1 VGDGFYI
8 RDYAELTS
16 TTASQPWWALTFDL
30 VVKLGLVV
38 GLIYV
43 TVWLLRAYVGRARPG
58 AAGSSARIDVLEA
71 TALAPGRS
79 LYLVEV
85 ADRVLVVGATAGSL
99 ATLAEITD
107 PEAIG
112 RLRSRPAE
120 PHPAPPAGYPA
131 PDIRPPPFA
140 DQLRT
145 ITEHLPATFMQDK
158 VGELRA
164 LAERVRGRPP
174 AEERSP

>member
-1 VGDGFYI
+1 MGDGFYI

-71 TALAPGRS
+71 AALAPGRS

-85 ADRVLVVGATAGSL
+85 ADRVLVVGATSGSL

-107 PEAIG
+107 PEAIA
-112 RLRSRPAE
+112 RLRSRPPE
-120 PHPAPPAGYPA
+120 PHPD
-131 PDIRPPPFA
+131 DIRPPPFA

-164 LAERVRGRPP
+164 LAERFRGRPP